1 MEIKNKILVVDDK
14 SIDRYMIGG
23 IFRDEYEIIEA
34 AGGQDAINIIAV
46 EHEALAIVL
55 LDIIMPGINGFGVL
69 DYMSK
74 RNFLDSLPVVVI
86 TDDSSEE
93 TIVEAFKRGGT
104 DMVLKPF
111 EPCIIKKRVQN
122 IIELYTYKK
131 KYGVLYH
138 EES

>member
-1 MEIKNKILVVDDK
+1 METKNKILVVDDK

-23 IFRDEYEIIEA
+23 IFCDEYEIIEA
-34 AGGQDAINIIAV
+34 AGGQDAINIIAA
-46 EHEALAIVL
+46 EHSALAIVL

-69 DYMSK
+69 DYMNK
-74 RNFLDSLPVVVI
+74 RNLLDSLPVVVI

-93 TIVEAFKRGGT
+93 TIIEAFKRGGT

>member
-23 IFRDEYEIIEA
+23 IFRDEYDIIEA
-34 AGGQDAINIIAV
+34 AGGQEAINIIAA
-46 EHEALAIVL
+46 EHDALAIVL

-69 DYMSK
+69 DYMSEK
-74 RNFLDSLPVVVI
+74 NLLDSLPVVI
-86 TDDSSEE
+86 TTDDSSEE
-93 TIVEAFKRGGT
+93 TSIEAFKRGGT
-104 DMVLKPF
+104 DMVFKPF

-138 EES
+138 EEA